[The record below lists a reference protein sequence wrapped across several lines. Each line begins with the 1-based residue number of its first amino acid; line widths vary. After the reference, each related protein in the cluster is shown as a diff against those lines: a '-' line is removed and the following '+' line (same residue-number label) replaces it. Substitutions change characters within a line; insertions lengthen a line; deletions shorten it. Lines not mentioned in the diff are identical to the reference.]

1 MLKTKWART
10 GREQLSKDLGDI
22 EQSLCL
28 VSKQQP
34 GPMAQPLVPVF
45 LELRRTFVLPNSPL
59 PTKLIDAFADLLPA
73 EPDPDDV
80 PFREPSLQTATS
92 SLYVNPRLEDSAAF
106 EILQELVT
114 YEKEILQERGMDDVS
129 SPLVQIV
136 GYVEKRVSRLFR
148 CRVCIRLTVFQ
159 FPDGSYNAAFTQA
172 KQLAANNGVSQI
184 AAAPAQPAPIVKQP
198 SMHRRV
204 RSHFDARPTQSDIAE
219 ELSPPPTRARQHS
232 RSTSMPHRR
241 NTVES
246 LSDSDESIGIEL
258 TATHQNVDRASM
270 APPPLR
276 TDQPPTLPPLS
287 FVSPIETN
295 VVAESGSTSA
305 GGWWDI
311 VSAVQPNPPSAPWRD
326 NFASSTRKRTTSG
339 GLSTLPLP
347 PGAEPAA
354 IHQVEPLSVQLQS
367 MERGN
372 TPGASSRSG
381 SAPGTPARLPQAPLP
396 TTEVPSPSR
405 RPDSG
410 SSSPHIDFSKRQS
423 DATLNE
429 ELGNLM
435 ISPNRTSS
443 RPVISPPSTAR
454 LPMLSPPRSYMT
466 PGGSPRYPSETVT
479 PQTGSPS
486 RAFPIQQ
493 PALQRGQTDI
503 SEVRLN
509 DTDSDEDSDDEQPNH
524 RSMRPPQPVF
534 NPPQYQTMAQTTPRP
549 SPGPPSA
556 QAEQSTVE
564 SDTPPKSKSRKWK
577 AVSAAMGITK
587 DKDKEKEKEKEKHK
601 EKEKENEK
609 VVRTGNR
616 SWPEND
622 PGRWNKNMVA
632 NIMGPPA
639 ERR

>member
-1 MLKTKWART
+1 
-10 GREQLSKDLGDI
+10 
-22 EQSLCL
+22 
-28 VSKQQP
+28 
-34 GPMAQPLVPVF
+34 
-45 LELRRTFVLPNSPL
+45 
-59 PTKLIDAFADLLPA
+59 
-73 EPDPDDV
+73 
-80 PFREPSLQTATS
+80 
-92 SLYVNPRLEDSAAF
+92 
-106 EILQELVT
+106 
-114 YEKEILQERGMDDVS
+114 
-129 SPLVQIV
+129 
-136 GYVEKRVSRLFR
+136 
-148 CRVCIRLTVFQ
+148 
-159 FPDGSYNAAFTQA
+159 
-172 KQLAANNGVSQI
+172 
-184 AAAPAQPAPIVKQP
+184 
-198 SMHRRV
+198 MHRRV
-204 RSHFDARPTQSDIAE
+204 RSHFEARPTQNDIAE

-241 NTVES
+241 NTMES

-258 TATHQNVDRASM
+258 TATHQNIDRASM
-270 APPPLR
+270 APPPLS

-295 VVAESGSTSA
+295 LVADSGPTSA

-326 NFASSTRKRTTSG
+326 NFASTARKRTTSG

-354 IHQVEPLSVQLQS
+354 IHQVEPVSVQLQS
-367 MERGN
+367 MERGS
-372 TPGASSRSG
+372 TPAVSSRSG

-396 TTEVPSPSR
+396 ISESSSPSR

-423 DATLNE
+423 VATLNE

-435 ISPNRTSS
+435 ISPDHSTS
-443 RPVISPPSTAR
+443 RPALSPPSTTRPA
-454 LPMLSPPRSYMT
+454 MLSPPRSYMT
-466 PGGSPRYPSETVT
+466 PGGSPRYPSETTT

-486 RAFPIQQ
+486 RAFPTQQ
-493 PALQRGQTDI
+493 PILQRGQTGI

-509 DTDSDEDSDDEQPNH
+509 DTDSDEDSDDEPNH
-524 RSMRPPQPVF
+524 QAMRPPQPVF
-534 NPPQYQTMAQTTPRP
+534 SSPQYQTMAQTTPRP

-556 QAEQSTVE
+556 QAEQRTTE
-564 SDTPPKSKSRKWK
+564 SDTPPNTKSKSRKWK
-577 AVSAAMGITK
+577 SVSAAMGITK
-587 DKDKEKEKEKEKHK
+587 DKDKEKEKEKEKEKHK

-616 SWPEND
+616 AWPEND